1 MKNWK
6 CAIVA
11 VVVLAFA
18 GGAWAVPSIGV
29 YFDEAG
35 TSTSQTIE
43 PAPVMGHGYVLIK
56 DAEMLVGG
64 AAFSID
70 IDPQISY
77 LWHQV
82 PNLGLYFGDL
92 AGMEIG
98 LYEFI
103 PVFEDG
109 GALLGTFDF
118 YATGSVVHA
127 PITVSEHPNYAAP
140 IVADNMGTQSEAEG
154 LTTYLTIHSTP
165 TVGVYFDEAG
175 TEQHLSTNGGFGVTH
190 TAYVMVREADM
201 VVGGATFKLE
211 LDPLIMLGTA
221 TPVDALVLGSLTSGV
236 EMGLYSYMPVFD
248 TDAGLLYTIDLITFD
263 NLMLEAPLVVTNH
276 PNYDDVIVADSGAY
290 QWVSEGLT
298 STLTIVVPT
307 DERSWGDVKSLY
319 Q

>member
-35 TSTSQTIE
+35 TTTGQTIE
-43 PAPVMGHGYVLIK
+43 PAPFMGHGYVLIK
-56 DAEMLVGG
+56 DAQMLVGG

-103 PVFEDG
+103 PVFADE

-127 PITVSEHPNYAAP
+127 PITVSAHPSYEAP

-154 LTTYLTIHSTP
+154 LTTHLTVHATP
-165 TVGVYFDEAG
+165 TVGVYFDEES
-175 TEQHLSTNGGFGVTH
+175 TDRDLVTNGGFGVTH
-190 TAYVMVREADM
+190 TAYVMVREGDM

-236 EMGLYSYMPVFD
+236 EMGLYSYMPVYG
-248 TDAGLLYTIDLITFD
+248 TQAGLLYTIDLITFD
-263 NLMLEAPLVVTNH
+263 NLMVEAPLIISNH
-276 PNYDDVIVADSGAY
+276 PNYDDVIVADSDAY
-290 QWVSEGLT
+290 QWVSEGLA